1 MRTASI
7 LVLALLAA
15 RDARWREKS
24 RRAGVQ
30 IAMRVGEE
38 TWGTQTDAAGK
49 FSFDRA
55 PAEGEYEITASHPG
69 MMPAHSSLY
78 VDAQRCNYVFLAL
91 RPARTIRGKV
101 LNERGMPAHGMTV
114 RAQLASRAERDEN
127 WFAEAETRAN

>member
-1 MRTASI
+1 M
-7 LVLALLAA
+7 LALLAA